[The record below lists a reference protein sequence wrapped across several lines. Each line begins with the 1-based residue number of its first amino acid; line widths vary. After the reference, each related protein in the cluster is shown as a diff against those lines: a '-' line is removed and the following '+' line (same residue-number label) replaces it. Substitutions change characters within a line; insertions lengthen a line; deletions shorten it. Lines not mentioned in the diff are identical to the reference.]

1 MLTRVGIKTKVET
14 MPKSV
19 YFKRASR
26 GGPDNTPEFSLVLV
40 GWGAGTGEASSPLKS
55 LLTTYD
61 KSKGHGAS
69 NRGRY
74 SNAEVDKLV
83 VEALATVDE
92 GKRQDL
98 LAKATEIAIKD
109 VGIIPLHYQISSWA
123 ARKGVNFKARTDES
137 TVISGVYPE

>member
-1 MLTRVGIKTKVET
+1 MDLHAKVI
-14 MPKSV
+14 V
-19 YFKRASR
+19 Q
-26 GGPDNTPEFSLVLV
+26 L
-40 GWGAGTGEASSPLKS
+40 GT

-92 GKRQDL
+92 GQRQDL
-98 LAKATEIAIKD
+98 LAKATEVAIKD
-109 VGIIPLHYQISSWA
+109 VGIIPLHYQISTWA